1 RVAAGTFRADL
12 FYRLGV
18 LRLQLPALCDR
29 GADILLLTEKLL
41 KLAFAEL
48 DLPLHRGHLQQ
59 ILACSDFFYHY
70 RWPGNARELRNL
82 MERVAL
88 YCSAYP
94 DKIITESLLLKLSP
108 ERRTVIAPAPVT
120 DLPPEPVN
128 TATATEAVARFR
140 GDRRAAADWL
150 GISRTT
156 LWRRLKQ
163 EQNTSS

>member
-1 RVAAGTFRADL
+1 
-12 FYRLGV
+12 
-18 LRLQLPALCDR
+18 
-29 GADILLLTEKLL
+29 
-41 KLAFAEL
+41 
-48 DLPLHRGHLQQ
+48 
-59 ILACSDFFYHY
+59 
-70 RWPGNARELRNL
+70 

-140 GDRRAAADWL
+140 GIAVLPPTGWGSAVPLYGAV
-150 GISRTT
+150 
-156 LWRRLKQ
+156 
-163 EQNTSS
+163 

>member
-1 RVAAGTFRADL
+1 
-12 FYRLGV
+12 
-18 LRLQLPALCDR
+18 
-29 GADILLLTEKLL
+29 
-41 KLAFAEL
+41 
-48 DLPLHRGHLQQ
+48 
-59 ILACSDFFYHY
+59 
-70 RWPGNARELRNL
+70 

-108 ERRTVIAPAPVT
+108 ERRTAMSPVPLP
-120 DLPPEPVN
+120 DSPPEPQN

-163 EQNTSS
+163 EQSTSS

>member
-1 RVAAGTFRADL
+1 
-12 FYRLGV
+12 
-18 LRLQLPALCDR
+18 
-29 GADILLLTEKLL
+29 
-41 KLAFAEL
+41 
-48 DLPLHRGHLQQ
+48 
-59 ILACSDFFYHY
+59 
-70 RWPGNARELRNL
+70 

-94 DKIITESLLLKLSP
+94 DKIITESLLLKFP
-108 ERRTVIAPAPVT
+108 ERRTEIAPAPVT

-128 TATATEAVARFR
+128 TATATEAVARF